1 MAHKTAV
8 RPFIKNKFLFDCV
21 GLAIHFFSSRAPW
34 HSAMVACS
42 RDKNWCCLLVEFTN
56 LFLINGTN
64 LENQI
69 VEIRKRAPSYGARR
83 LNCYFRLPSS
93 IGAIQRIIRERGL
106 VRKGRRGY
114 QKTKDLREL
123 KAQYTSA
130 NSRDSNIG

>member
-1 MAHKTAV
+1 M
-8 RPFIKNKFLFDCV
+8 RIKQQQYHLSKKCLFDCV
-21 GLAIHFFSSRAPW
+21 GLAINFFSSRAPCHW
-34 HSAMVACS
+34 AMVACS
-42 RDKNWCCLLVEFTN
+42 RDKNWGCLLVKWTN

-83 LNCYFRLPSS
+83 SNCYFRLPSS
-93 IGAIQRIIRERGL
+93 IGAIQRIIRERVL
-106 VRKGRRGY
+106 VRKGRRRY

-130 NSRDSNIG
+130 NSRAFNIG